1 MWNTIPS
8 TIITAPSTMIP
19 KSIAPNDIRFAQ
31 TPNCF
36 IIINANNRDK
46 GITEA
51 VINPPRKLPKR
62 STKTNITMSDPSIR
76 FFSTVLV
83 VRAIRSLLLKKVS
96 IYTPSGKDFCIS
108 LIRASTFLTTLLGLC
123 PFSIKICPPTDS

>member
-1 MWNTIPS
+1 M
-8 TIITAPSTMIP
+8 ITAPSTMIP
-19 KSIAPNDIRFAQ
+19 KSIAPKDIKFAH

-36 IIINANNRDK
+36 IKINANNRDK

-51 VINPPRKLPKR
+51 VIKPPRKLPNNN
-62 STKTNITMSDPSIR
+62 TKTKITISEPSIK

-83 VRAIRSLLLKKVS
+83 VLPINSLRLKNGA

-108 LIRASTFLTTLLGLC
+108 SIRFCTFSITVPGLS
-123 PFSIKICPPTDS
+123 PLSIKICPPTDS